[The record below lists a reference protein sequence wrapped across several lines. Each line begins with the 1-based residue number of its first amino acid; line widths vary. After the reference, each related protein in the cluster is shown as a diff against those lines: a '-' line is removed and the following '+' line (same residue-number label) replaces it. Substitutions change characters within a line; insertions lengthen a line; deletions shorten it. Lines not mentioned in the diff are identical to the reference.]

1 MRYCILFVRPHPVLS
16 IRTPN
21 RLHDVERERMEHQ
34 IQISD
39 SFVTTSTTNNDHDAL
54 VVVVV
59 EMLGVAPYC
68 QRTHRLVLCSVYQV
82 AASNE
87 LSSSL

>member
-1 MRYCILFVRPHPVLS
+1 
-16 IRTPN
+16 
-21 RLHDVERERMEHQ
+21 MEHQ

-54 VVVVV
+54 VVVV